1 LTWPQE
7 YKRHQQHLE
16 SNRKWDNEMRQKLYT
31 HDSEWVQKMRPFHA
45 YGNWQKPTFRIF
57 YQSFPQHQAS
67 ESEVLHTHAHTE
79 THALE

>member
-1 LTWPQE
+1 
-7 YKRHQQHLE
+7 
-16 SNRKWDNEMRQKLYT
+16 MRQKLYT